1 MNVLNCRKMKCCL
14 TRERELDL
22 AVNSSRSDQSGVET
36 LDTISGHDYLSM
48 EGKGENESM

>member
-1 MNVLNCRKMKCCL
+1 MNALNCREKKCYL